1 MRILVAAILIFGMSA
16 ALAQQP
22 PAKDRNAFVIEAMTS
37 QRDRAQAD
45 AAACYAD
52 ASVMISKLQ
61 AEIAELKAPKKD
73 EPPKRDPGAAMPDI
87 PPPAVK

>member
-1 MRILVAAILIFGMSA
+1 MRILVAVILIFGMSA

-22 PAKDRNAFVIEAMTS
+22 VQKSRADFLVEAMGS

-52 ASVMISKLQ
+52 ASAM
-61 AEIAELKAPKKD
+61 IAELNAKIADLKAKLPKDESKPDAPK
-73 EPPKRDPGAAMPDI
+73 
-87 PPPAVK
+87 